1 MTPLL
6 DRFIPIM
13 SAFRPSTAR
22 ELFALRLSQKLNDR
36 YSEPQLLSAY
46 RRTIRSN
53 GGGIKDAGKRFH
65 AELKAL
71 NGNGHQ
77 SRSDSLISIRVER
90 RTIAVAIFEGEHLEF
105 ADARQLSSDREKA
118 SASAAGFIGWLLNRF
133 TVESATVEGI
143 VNGHAM

>member
-22 ELFALRLSQKLNDR
+22 ELFALRLSQKLNDAAAVR
-36 YSEPQLLSAY
+36 HYVELIDQYSEPQLLSAY

-77 SRSDSLISIRVER
+77 SRSDSLISIR
-90 RTIAVAIFEGEHLEF
+90 
-105 ADARQLSSDREKA
+105 
-118 SASAAGFIGWLLNRF
+118 
-133 TVESATVEGI
+133 
-143 VNGHAM
+143 